1 MNSPA
6 DYRTKLPPRWV
17 DEVIQI
23 DINEEEKMFKINA
36 QDLHFTIQKKLNKI
50 LGGSLVDGIIA
61 TGINPDELDWE
72 ETEIEI
78 YGSIDF
84 DCDRLSQC
92 VSWGEEKQE
101 QLEVKDALL
110 SDIKNGF
117 NKLDDWHK
125 YQTRGAWGFFGSGLS
140 SGISYYIHELDRKYC
155 GQVFKATGR
164 DKEVATYDQMDGF
177 GFADS
182 VDKHVYTKYEYKHS
196 DGTIIWVTENKKTYT
211 IPTEQEV
218 VGRIQVLIYEHCK
231 REKMTWELF
240 VSDIENRKQKNAAFD
255 AADLAARQAAIKAAE
270 SAIPMPEWFQKEV
283 YSKGS
288 VNRFW
293 IGDDYIYSFW
303 WDTQDG
309 TVWQQCEDRTRGL
322 AERTRKSKSLGSDR
336 DEIMN
341 HINSLLAERRRA
353 SELLAQQEEIKQQ
366 QEKRYDEYRHDQK
379 IKNGVVKPFEKWL
392 KQESRE
398 GHKV

>member
-1 MNSPA
+1 M
-6 DYRTKLPPRWV
+6 KLPPRWV

-23 DINEEEKMFKINA
+23 DIKLEEEKMFKINA

-50 LGGSLVDGIIA
+50 LGGSLVDGIIT

-72 ETEIEI
+72 ETEIKI

-92 VSWGEEKQE
+92 VSWDEQE
-101 QLEVKDALL
+101 QPQEDTLL

-117 NKLDDWHK
+117 NKLDDWQK
-125 YQTRGAWGFFGSGLS
+125 YHTCGAWGIFGDASIDY
-140 SGISYYIHELDRKYC
+140 GISYYTLGLGRIFC
-155 GQVFKATGR
+155 GQKFKSTGKT
-164 DKEVATYDQMDGF
+164 KEVATYDQMDGF

-182 VDKHVYTKYEYKHS
+182 IGKTVYSKYEYKLS
-196 DGTIIWVTENKKTYT
+196 DGTIIWVAENKKTYT

-218 VGRIQVLIYEHCK
+218 VERLQTLIYEHCK
-231 REKMTWELF
+231 REKMTWADFL
-240 VSDIENRKQKNAAFD
+240 SIIEKKKERNAV
-255 AADLAARQAAIKAAE
+255 DLAARQAAIKAAE

-283 YSKGS
+283 ESKGS
-288 VNRFW
+288 VKRFW

-309 TVWQQCEDRTRGL
+309 TAWQQCEDRTRGL
-322 AERTRKSKSLGSDR
+322 AQRTRKSESLGSDR
-336 DEIMN
+336 DVVMN
-341 HINSLLAERRRA
+341 HINGLLAERRRA

-366 QEKRYDEYRHDQK
+366 QKK
-379 IKNGVVKPFEKWL
+379 
-392 KQESRE
+392 
-398 GHKV
+398 KVRRVQAHSIPKERCC